1 MRRAVLKPK
10 SFSRFSVANKR
21 LGASDV
27 QLIYEASYRPH
38 NHCLVPLINQLQ
50 KAQFWTLWAFLVDIC
65 FYAFFFFFTLFS
77 TFGFLHKPSDQ
88 SKFRTIGR
96 DGCCVAHTITNK
108 IRELQNNARRKLFHH
123 FNSRNILWQQLN
135 SKRNIKETIL
145 NVSETE

>member
-1 MRRAVLKPK
+1 MRRTILKPK
-10 SFSRFSVANKR
+10 SFSHFSVANKW

-27 QLIYEASYRPH
+27 QLIYEALYRPH

-50 KAQFWTLWAFLVDIC
+50 KALFLTLWAFLVDIC
-65 FYAFFFFFTLFS
+65 FYAFFFFTLFS
-77 TFGFLHKPSDQ
+77 TFGFLHKPSEQ
-88 SKFRTIGR
+88 SKFRTR
-96 DGCCVAHTITNK
+96 DGCCVAHTITSK

-145 NVSETE
+145 NASETE